1 MSKRTRNLKPERLP
15 REPDF
20 NPNGND
26 LDAACAWR
34 NFGGLTLTDA
44 IARFQENPLYY
55 QEDFM
60 FMGTDAFHYYF
71 PVLDTYLRGTP
82 DAESEDDNESWIIA
96 HCIAAQ
102 FHERSM
108 QRLRAITPAV
118 LALADF
124 VRDNIGRFGG
134 DVAERDRV
142 SLAWHDLASQVV
154 ELQQDGG

>member
-1 MSKRTRNLKPERLP
+1 
-15 REPDF
+15 
-20 NPNGND
+20 
-26 LDAACAWR
+26 
-34 NFGGLTLTDA
+34 
-44 IARFQENPLYY
+44 
-55 QEDFM
+55 M